1 MADFEILTAEEIA
14 ELQKWDTPSVCNAL
28 EILCPERRTRGY
40 TVENLI
46 CSFPELPPMV
56 GYARC
61 WTIRAMHKP
70 EVSPEEMKERRLAC
84 YEYVQ
89 NGPKPAV
96 MCIHDLDPIK
106 GYGSFWGEV
115 QSNVHKG
122 LGAVGVVTDGC
133 IRDIDAWAK
142 GFQALSGSIKP
153 SHSWVHVVDFDIQ
166 IDVCGMEVKTNDLV
180 HADRHGAVVI
190 PHDVARKVADT
201 CAMIGRKE
209 EVVISAAQR
218 PGFSVDDL
226 REAFKKQEDIH

>member
-1 MADFEILTAEEIA
+1 M
-14 ELQKWDTPSVCNAL
+14 
-28 EILCPERRTRGY
+28 
-40 TVENLI
+40 
-46 CSFPELPPMV
+46 
-56 GYARC
+56 
-61 WTIRAMHKP
+61 
-70 EVSPEEMKERRLAC
+70 
-84 YEYVQ
+84 
-89 NGPKPAV
+89 
-96 MCIHDLDPIK
+96 
-106 GYGSFWGEV
+106 

-133 IRDIDAWAK
+133 IRDIDAWAT

-166 IDVCGMEVKTNDLV
+166 IDVCGMEVKTDDLV